1 MSTLFELLPLKV
13 QANERTILQVDKLH
27 IPAHQHTAIIG
38 PNGAGKST
46 LLKALL
52 GYFNAQVRL
61 NNQPILE
68 QIRTGQ
74 VALVSQNSRY
84 GMPLTVE
91 EYVKLGQFNPHL
103 FSRKAIN
110 QEKLSHLLA
119 YFELSHLRH
128 KRINQ
133 LSGGEQ
139 QRANIVRA
147 LMQQAP
153 VLLLDEPCNHLDI
166 RHQHSLMQY
175 LKQHKNEFNVVM
187 VLHDLDL
194 AANYAEHIILMQQG
208 RILAQGKVEEVMQ
221 SERLS
226 AVYRWQIC
234 QKRDECGIFFRIQ
247 SLRQLR

>member
-1 MSTLFELLPLKV
+1 MSTLFELSPLKV
-13 QANERTILQVDKLH
+13 QANERTILQVDHLC
-27 IPAHQHTAIIG
+27 IPAQQHTAIIG

-52 GYFNAQVRL
+52 GYFNAKVRL
-61 NNQPILE
+61 NHQPVAQ

-74 VALVSQNSRY
+74 LALVSQNGRY
-84 GMPLTVE
+84 GMPLSVE
-91 EYVKLGQFNPHL
+91 EYVKLGQFNPNP
-103 FSRKAIN
+103 FSRKPIN
-110 QEKLSHLLA
+110 TEKLSTLLHQ
-119 YFELSHLRH
+119 FELAHLRH
-128 KRINQ
+128 KRINK

-175 LKQHKNEFNVVM
+175 LKQNKTEFNVVM

-194 AANYAEHIILMQQG
+194 AARYADNIILMQQG
-208 RILAQGKVEEVMQ
+208 KIIAQGSVEDVMQ
-221 SERLS
+221 SDRLS

-234 QKRDECGIFFRIQ
+234 QKRDECGIFFRI
-247 SLRQLR
+247 